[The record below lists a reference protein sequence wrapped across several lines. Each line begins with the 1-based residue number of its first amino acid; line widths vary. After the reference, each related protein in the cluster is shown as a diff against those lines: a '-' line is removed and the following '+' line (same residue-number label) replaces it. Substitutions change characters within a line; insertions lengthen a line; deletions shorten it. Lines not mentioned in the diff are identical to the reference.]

1 MKIFHFFQRIASG
14 HLGVDGLLVLSTVGT
29 ELVKEKG
36 PLSNMKNMVV
46 ENVLEVNRKKDHA
59 SFVNVIIFTDA

>member
-1 MKIFHFFQRIASG
+1 MLFFQKIVSG
-14 HLGVDGLLVLSTVGT
+14 PLGVNGLLVLRSVGM
-29 ELVKEKG
+29 ELVKEEG

>member
-1 MKIFHFFQRIASG
+1 MLFFQKIVSG
-14 HLGVDGLLVLSTVGT
+14 PLGVNGLLVLRSVGM
-29 ELVKEKG
+29 ELVKEEG

-46 ENVLEVNRKKDHA
+46 ENVLEVNMKKDHA